1 MVYFGISKVAQ
12 KTPNKFVCEKCDYNT
27 SKKSSWEKHI
37 KTKKHLLT
45 ENPKK
50 VAKSCSTER
59 FACSCGKSYKFQSG
73 YYRHKTTC
81 LNDPINDTINE
92 KIVDK
97 ITKNVINVIE
107 NQTIINNNQNILNV
121 NIFLNEK
128 CSNAMSIQEF
138 ANQLHLSMEDL
149 DKNKNECLTNVVLK
163 NIKPL
168 SLVNRPFHCTDISNS
183 EWYIKDIYN
192 GWESDTGE
200 KVLNTAEYAINQKW
214 INEFEKNHPTWVN
227 NEKQQDKYVKI
238 AESTLSK
245 LTTKDTIKILKDISS
260 YAKL

>member
-1 MVYFGISKVAQ
+1 
-12 KTPNKFVCEKCDYNT
+12 
-27 SKKSSWEKHI
+27 
-37 KTKKHLLT
+37 
-45 ENPKK
+45 
-50 VAKSCSTER
+50 
-59 FACSCGKSYKFQSG
+59 
-73 YYRHKTTC
+73 
-81 LNDPINDTINE
+81 
-92 KIVDK
+92 
-97 ITKNVINVIE
+97 
-107 NQTIINNNQNILNV
+107 
-121 NIFLNEK
+121 
-128 CSNAMSIQEF
+128 MSIQEF

-168 SLVNRPFHCTDISNS
+168 SLFNRPFHCTDISNS

-214 INEFEKNHPTWVN
+214 INEFEKTHPTWVN